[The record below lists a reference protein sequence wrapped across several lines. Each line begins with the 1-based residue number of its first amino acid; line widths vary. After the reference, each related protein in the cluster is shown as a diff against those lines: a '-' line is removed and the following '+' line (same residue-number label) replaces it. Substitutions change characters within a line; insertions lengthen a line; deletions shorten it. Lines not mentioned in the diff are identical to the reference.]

1 MMPLLRFAAPVR
13 ALLLLLGF
21 SMLSGCIQQPSRGVI
36 TAPSRPVATVP
47 QETQSAGVEVYA
59 VPDIAP
65 LETAPVAPSSNGAV
79 TSLIAQAR
87 SLNDQQ
93 DYQSAIATAERGL
106 RIDRRSADLYLV
118 LAQSYIQLALP
129 QKAQMF
135 VQQGLRYAPA
145 GSETASSLART
156 QALLGN

>member
-1 MMPLLRFAAPVR
+1 MMSLIRLGAPER
-13 ALLLLLGF
+13 AVVLLLGF
-21 SMLSGCIQQPSRGVI
+21 SLLSGCIQQPARGVI
-36 TAPSRPVATVP
+36 TAPARPTTNAPQQEQNTGVA
-47 QETQSAGVEVYA
+47 VYA

-65 LETAPVAPSSNGAV
+65 LETAPPAPSSNGAV
-79 TSLIAQAR
+79 TSLITQAR
-87 SLNDQQ
+87 SLYDQQ

-118 LAQSYIQLALP
+118 LAQSYLQLALP

-135 VQQGLRYAPA
+135 VQQGLRYAPQ
-145 GSETASSLART
+145 GSETANSLART